1 VGVVKKKKTRTI
13 GEVSLS
19 VLEDQWQR
27 NSTAAAI
34 EAARSVIQMDGPIP
48 PGTPVGRLSDTEWSW
63 ILAAMLFAW
72 IGKRAEQAAA
82 EQLDTERTIRTIALD
97 PQPWDAGAVAAVLPD
112 LADACADTVD
122 WSKPLAQWP
131 RETIIEFL
139 LKAMPLIR
147 KAVIARDLSDRGITR
162 QSSAATTA
170 RQANAAAGGPL
181 MEPGELNERRI
192 DIMTDITGPDGGPLA
207 FATHKEADAYR
218 ALREAEPPLL
228 KFLRRHRAEVL
239 HLCNLA
245 HDALAQPH
253 GRGCSAALEAIERR
267 LNSLNYAMVEDINL
281 AELDAATE
289 TSRARSQ

>member
-1 VGVVKKKKTRTI
+1 VGVVKKVRAI

-19 VLEDQWQR
+19 VLEDRWQR

-48 PGTPVGRLSDTEWSW
+48 PSTPIGRLSDTEWGW

-72 IGKRAEQAAA
+72 ISKRAQQATA
-82 EQLDTERTIRTIALD
+82 EQLDSEQTIRMTALD
-97 PQPWDAGAVAAVLPD
+97 PQPWDSGAVAAILPE

-147 KAVIARDLSDRGITR
+147 KAVIARDLSDKGITR
-162 QSSAATTA
+162 QSSAATIA
-170 RQANAAAGGPL
+170 RQVNAAAGGPL
-181 MEPGELNERRI
+181 MAPGELNERRTHT
-192 DIMTDITGPDGGPLA
+192 MATDITGPDGEPLT
-207 FATHKEADAYR
+207 FAIHQEADAYR
-218 ALREAEPPLL
+218 ALRETEPPLL

-239 HLCNLA
+239 HLCRLA

-253 GRGCSAALEAIERR
+253 GRGCSAALEDIERCLSS
-267 LNSLNYAMVEDINL
+267 LNSAMAEDIYL
-281 AELDAATE
+281 AELDVAAE
-289 TSRARSQ
+289 TSRAQSQ